1 MLPSVRYAVDAYLAL
16 VRDSPLLVAVASSL
30 TELFSRDLISLR
42 IDKMRLHYPYM
53 VDGLAYFEGRL
64 TQAPEDAEFALDY
77 VSSHAETRSQQEQV
91 VSALEQKCA
100 ILWAQLDAI
109 DYAYVTPGNIPPGCF
124 VPHCD
129 WMLSGRVSMDMNSI
143 PMVVRGCR
151 LHPTQDVL
159 LMPEGTL
166 ELNGPSRDVLA
177 RVDGNRN
184 VAGIVQ
190 ELLQEYEGA
199 EEAEIRTDV
208 LALLQDLKNR
218 GVLRERT

>member
-1 MLPSVRYAVDAYLAL
+1 
-16 VRDSPLLVAVASSL
+16 
-30 TELFSRDLISLR
+30 
-42 IDKMRLHYPYM
+42 
-53 VDGLAYFEGRL
+53 
-64 TQAPEDAEFALDY
+64 
-77 VSSHAETRSQQEQV
+77 
-91 VSALEQKCA
+91 
-100 ILWAQLDAI
+100 
-109 DYAYVTPGNIPPGCF
+109 
-124 VPHCD
+124 
-129 WMLSGRVSMDMNSI
+129 MDMNSI

-218 GVLRERT
+218 GVLRVRT

>member
-1 MLPSVRYAVDAYLAL
+1 
-16 VRDSPLLVAVASSL
+16 
-30 TELFSRDLISLR
+30 
-42 IDKMRLHYPYM
+42 
-53 VDGLAYFEGRL
+53 
-64 TQAPEDAEFALDY
+64 
-77 VSSHAETRSQQEQV
+77 
-91 VSALEQKCA
+91 
-100 ILWAQLDAI
+100 
-109 DYAYVTPGNIPPGCF
+109 
-124 VPHCD
+124 
-129 WMLSGRVSMDMNSI
+129 MDMNSI

-208 LALLQDLKNR
+208 LALLQDLKHR

>member
-1 MLPSVRYAVDAYLAL
+1 MLP
-16 VRDSPLLVAVASSL
+16 
-30 TELFSRDLISLR
+30 
-42 IDKMRLHYPYM
+42 
-53 VDGLAYFEGRL
+53 
-64 TQAPEDAEFALDY
+64 
-77 VSSHAETRSQQEQV
+77 
-91 VSALEQKCA
+91 
-100 ILWAQLDAI
+100 
-109 DYAYVTPGNIPPGCF
+109 
-124 VPHCD
+124 
-129 WMLSGRVSMDMNSI
+129 GRVSMDMNSI

-208 LALLQDLKNR
+208 LALLQDLKHR